1 MYLMLLKP
9 KSETNSFFLKH
20 ILYTFVFSLLFTSC
34 DFFKKS
40 ENLEPIAR
48 VNENY
53 LYKEDVKGIVP
64 KGASKADSTLL
75 VNAYINRWAK
85 QLLLMDG
92 ALVNLSENK
101 QSEFSKLVNQYKND
115 LYAKAYLEG
124 LVKKNIDTIV
134 QLEEAELFYEA
145 NKESFKLNDDL
156 VQFRYISLP
165 LNPIKLD
172 TIKTRFKRFKAEDK
186 AYLDSIS
193 VQFKSY
199 SLNDSIWIKLNRVVE
214 KIPIITNA
222 NKNQL
227 LKKTNFLQLKDSL
240 NLYLVQVKDVRLQND
255 YAPLNYVNTSIN
267 KIVINKRKLE
277 LIKQLENDITKDAI
291 KNNKFQIYN

>member
-1 MYLMLLKP
+1 M
-9 KSETNSFFLKH
+9 KH
-20 ILYTFVFSLLFTSC
+20 IIYIFIFSLLFTSC
-34 DFFKKS
+34 NFFKKS
-40 ENLEPIAR
+40 KDLNPIAR

-53 LYKEDVKGIVP
+53 LYKEDVKDVVP
-64 KGASKADSTLL
+64 KGATKADSTLL

-92 ALVNLSENK
+92 ALVNLSEDK
-101 QSEFSKLVNQYKND
+101 QNEFSKLVDQYKND

-124 LVKKNIDTIV
+124 LVKKNIDTRV
-134 QLEEAELFYEA
+134 QLEEAKLFYEA

-172 TIKTRFKRFKAEDK
+172 TIKTRFKRFKSEDK

-199 SLNDSIWIKLNRVVE
+199 SLNDSIWIKLNRIVE

-255 YAPLNYVNTSIN
+255 YAPLDYVNTSIN